1 MFQREERWSSQEHK
15 REAERILEGV
25 PKKKAGILANMLE
38 RRPRDKNKESKKQE
52 RHKKGHRKERSGIK
66 ENQGFLLER
75 KCYNKYTYF
84 FLFFICYA
92 TNYFKF

>member
-25 PKKKAGILANMLE
+25 PKKKTGIRANMLK
-38 RRPRDKNKESKKQE
+38 RRPRDTN
-52 RHKKGHRKERSGIK
+52 KKGKKKGTKSHKKERSEIK
-66 ENQGFLLER
+66 ENQDISPGKKKLQKYALIFYFLL
-75 KCYNKYTYF
+75 
-84 FLFFICYA
+84 CYA